1 MRIRQA
7 LSRRARSWAARR
19 DGIDTLPYTVSRR
32 RIYIIPTRFGA
43 LLAALLFAMVIAG
56 LNYGSN
62 LALGFAFLMAS
73 IGIVAMHHCHRNLL
87 GLRVESAAA
96 GDAFAGG
103 EAALD
108 FTLRGDGG
116 FDRYDLE
123 LRCED
128 AEPVL
133 FHLPADAAGYVRVMR
148 PCERRGIL
156 ELAQWELRTRHPFGW
171 FRAWTYVHAPLRVYV
186 APIPAGEHAPISPP
200 GSGDARSGTRRGEDE
215 FAGLRPYRPG
225 DALKHMAW
233 KVIAR
238 GREAAVRQ
246 YAQGAPPDPEW
257 LNYDALM
264 GLEPEARL
272 SQLCRWLL
280 EHDARGGVFGL
291 KLPGVALQPARG
303 PAHRRACLRAL
314 AGFRVA

>member
-1 MRIRQA
+1 MRIRQS
-7 LSRRARSWAARR
+7 LSRRARRWAARR
-19 DGIDTLPYTVSRR
+19 DGTDTLPHTVTRR
-32 RIYIIPTRFGA
+32 RIYIIPTRFGT

-62 LALGFAFLMAS
+62 LALGFAFLMAGV
-73 IGIVAMHHCHRNLL
+73 GIVAMHHCHRNLL
-87 GLRVESAAA
+87 GLRIEAAVA
-96 GDAFAGG
+96 RDAFAGG

-123 LRCED
+123 IRCE
-128 AEPVL
+128 AAQPEL
-133 FHLPADAAGYVRVMR
+133 FHLAADDAVYAHMAL

-186 APIPAGEHAPISPP
+186 APAPAGEHAPVAPP
-200 GSGDARSGTRRGEDE
+200 GSSEARSGMRRGEDE

-246 YAQGAPPDPEW
+246 YAQGTPDPEW
-257 LNYDALM
+257 LNYDALA
-264 GLEPEARL
+264 GLDPEARL

-280 EHDARGGVFGL
+280 ERDARGSVFGL

-303 PAHRRACLRAL
+303 PAHRRACMRAL
-314 AGFRVA
+314 AGFRAV